1 EEIARGNLRDLITWA
16 QKGVLGEVT
25 VVVEGRKIKRTLT
38 ADQAKAATF
47 ELMASGLSHKD
58 AVSQVAATS
67 GLAKRELYQ
76 ATLDLS
82 HE

>member
-1 EEIARGNLRDLITWA
+1 
-16 QKGVLGEVT
+16 
-25 VVVEGRKIKRTLT
+25 
-38 ADQAKAATF
+38 
-47 ELMASGLSHKD
+47 M
-58 AVSQVAATS
+58 SQVAATS